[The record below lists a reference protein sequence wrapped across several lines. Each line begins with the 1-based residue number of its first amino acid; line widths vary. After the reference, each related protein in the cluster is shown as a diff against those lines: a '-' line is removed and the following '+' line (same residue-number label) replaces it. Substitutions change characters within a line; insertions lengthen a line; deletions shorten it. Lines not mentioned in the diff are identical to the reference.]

1 MGHIKKKSEKRLKKE
16 DYWKKLWTL
25 TDTYKKALMVDV
37 DNVSSQQ
44 LNQIRCKLRP
54 LGAKMLMG
62 KNTLM
67 KSALNHKMKEPEE
80 NDEDYSE
87 RKDSWK
93 KCDELDAI
101 VKLLKGNTGVIFT
114 NGDLSEVKK
123 ILDQEARE
131 APAKVGAIAPDDVWI
146 RAGSTGLDPK
156 QTSFFQQLN
165 IQTKILKTQIEI
177 VADKKVI
184 TAGLKIEATQAALL
198 DKLKIRPFSYKMHVK
213 KVYDDGQVFGPE
225 ILDITSADIL
235 KRFQTSITNI
245 ASISLASGYVTK
257 AAIPHIIANS
267 FKNLA
272 AVTFDSDYTFKEADK
287 LKDAAKNAVHV
298 VASAPAGGAA
308 PAKAAAKVEEKP
320 KEEEADVDMGGLFGD
335 DY

>member
-1 MGHIKKKSEKRLKKE
+1 MTGVKKSEKRLKKE
-16 DYWKKLWTL
+16 DYWRKLWAL
-25 TDTYKKALMVDV
+25 TDEYKKALLVDV
-37 DNVSSQQ
+37 DNVSSLQ
-44 LNQIRCKLRP
+44 LNNIRHKLRP

-67 KSALNHKMKEPEE
+67 KSSLAHKMAAPQEG
-80 NDEDYSE
+80 DADYAE

-101 VKLLKGNTGVIFT
+101 VKLLKGNTGIIFT
-114 NGDLSEVKK
+114 NGDPSDVKK
-123 ILDQEARE
+123 VLDEQSRE
-131 APAKVGAIAPDDVWI
+131 APAKVGAIAPIEVWI

-165 IQTKILKTQIEI
+165 IQTKIVKTQIEI
-177 VADKKVI
+177 VADKKI
-184 TAGLKIEATQAALL
+184 ISAGTKIEATHAALL
-198 DKLKIRPFSYKMHVK
+198 DKLKIRPFSYKMAVK
-213 KVYDDGQVFGPE
+213 KVYEDGQTFNPE
-225 ILDITSADIL
+225 ILDISNEDIL
-235 KRFQTSITNI
+235 KGFQKSITNL

-257 AAIPHIIANS
+257 PAIPHIILNS

-272 AVTFDSDYTFKEADK
+272 AVTFDSDYTFKQAEK
-287 LKDAAKNAVHV
+287 MKEAAKNAVI
-298 VASAPAGGAA
+298 AAPAGASAA

-320 KEEEADVDMGGLFGD
+320 KEEEPADVDMGGLFGD